1 MAGNQAAMDEIARL
15 RWVAE
20 QKSLNEENNAEQNL
34 SIEDARRLVHELR
47 VHQIELE
54 MQNDELRRTRHE
66 LELSVARYFELY
78 DLAPNGYL
86 SIDEKGVITQANLT
100 LANLLGL
107 QRNELVKKHFTDYIY
122 SEDQDIYYHY
132 RKNLFKKPFS
142 GNCELRLKRKDSS
155 CFWARLESLTACDE
169 QGAMVC
175 RTAVSDINYL
185 KTIEESLIAAR
196 EKAEAAN
203 IAKSRF
209 LANVTHELRTPLNAI
224 IGFSQLV
231 SMSGIDDRQAELV
244 GWIKYSSNNL
254 LEIINDIMDFSK
266 IEAKKLKLEKNIF
279 DINDIAEKTV
289 KMMSILAEKKK
300 IELGYEID
308 PAINYKLYGD
318 PFRIKQI
325 IVNLIANAIKFTSKG
340 EVKVK
345 IYESEKK
352 ENVSNV
358 SIEVS
363 DTGIGISSDDVDEIF
378 ERFYQVDDSSTR
390 RYGGTGLGLSIVKGI
405 VEMLNGKIF
414 VESRLG
420 SGSRFVVTIPFDM
433 KEKASKSLKEPETAV

>member
-20 QKSLNEENNAEQNL
+20 QKSLNEENDSEQNL

-86 SIDEKGVITQANLT
+86 SIDEKGVVTQANLT

-107 QRNELVKKHFTDYIY
+107 QRNELVKKHFTDFIY

-132 RKNLFKKPFS
+132 WKTMFKKPFS
-142 GNCELRLKRKDSS
+142 ASCELRLKRKGAAS
-155 CFWARLESLTACDE
+155 FWGRLESVTACDE
-169 QGAMVC
+169 QGTRLC
-175 RTAVSDINYL
+175 RAAVSDISYL
-185 KTIEESLIAAR
+185 KTVEEALIAAR

-231 SMSGIDDRQAELV
+231 SMSGIDDKQAELV

-266 IEAKKLKLEKNIF
+266 IEAKKLKLEKKIF
-279 DINDIAEKTV
+279 DVNDIAEKTV

-300 IELGYEID
+300 IALGCEID

-318 PFRIKQI
+318 PFRIKQV
-325 IVNLIANAIKFTSKG
+325 IVNLIANAIKFTARG

-352 ENVSNV
+352 ENIANISF
-358 SIEVS
+358 EVS
-363 DTGIGISSDDVDEIF
+363 DTGIGISSDDVNEIF
-378 ERFYQVDDSSTR
+378 ERFYQADDSSTR

-405 VEMLNGKIF
+405 VEMLDGKIH
-414 VESRLG
+414 VESQLG
-420 SGSRFVVTIPFDM
+420 SGSRFVVTIPFDT
-433 KEKASKSLKEPETAV
+433 KEQAAESSKEAGPAA